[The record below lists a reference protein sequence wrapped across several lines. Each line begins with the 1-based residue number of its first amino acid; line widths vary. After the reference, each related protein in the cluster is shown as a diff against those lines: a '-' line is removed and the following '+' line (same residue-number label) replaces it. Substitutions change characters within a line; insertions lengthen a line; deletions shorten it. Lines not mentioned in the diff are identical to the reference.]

1 MKQATIITGRGAIQI
16 RLFDKECPKTTG
28 NFEKLANANFYDGQR
43 WHRVIKD
50 FMIQGGDP
58 LSKTGSPR
66 VGTGGPGYQT
76 DCELRPSLKHGRG
89 ALSMAHA
96 GTCEHDPASGEK
108 VSGDCSNG
116 SQFFITHRATPHLD
130 GVHTVFGQVTAGQDV
145 VDAIRQDDEIVS
157 IRVTDLP

>member
-58 LSKTGSPR
+58 LSRDGGPA
-66 VGTGGPGYQT
+66 VGTGGPGYKIE
-76 DCELRPSLKHGRG
+76 CEIRPKLKHGKG
-89 ALSMAHA
+89 TLSMAHA
-96 GTCEHDPASGEK
+96 GSCEHEPASGK
-108 VSGDCSNG
+108 RLSGICSNG
-116 SQFFITHRATPHLD
+116 SQFFITHCPTPHLD
-130 GVHTVFGQVTAGQDV
+130 GIHTVFGQVTAGQDV
-145 VDAIRQDDEIVS
+145 VDATKQNDAIVS
-157 IRVTDLP
+157 IRVAG